1 MSEAVGLCF
10 LPEVDPDLPR
20 MALSYR
26 SQSSTFWTSQRMK
39 WMIGGMIGWSSS
51 TGGCC
56 PATRPRRCSRNAGFR
71 DRRAVAGVRCPEA
84 RSDELGFAFSLWGGD
99 VLCLLLGV
107 EEIGGEWTGWE
118 GS

>member
-1 MSEAVGLCF
+1 M
-10 LPEVDPDLPR
+10 
-20 MALSYR
+20 
-26 SQSSTFWTSQRMK
+26 
-39 WMIGGMIGWSSS
+39 
-51 TGGCC
+51 
-56 PATRPRRCSRNAGFR
+56 
-71 DRRAVAGVRCPEA
+71 RCPEA